1 MIIAFSPTVDGILLA
16 CSCFRDNPDAE
27 LVFAKDV
34 QELDRKLGFSG
45 SNGEVRRLGFTPSG
59 STESLSKEIFGKIK
73 ARMARFDPN
82 PIRYL
87 DLLLRHRDCDPV
99 ELVQLIV
106 SCNGDTD
113 QLYSGKG
120 KLAKRYYNY
129 MRDVSRAYERLCMF
143 SRPDFRGGILSATID
158 SPHDIGELFCRWLA
172 RKNPDVPVAV
182 IVNTKAWVGNGDL
195 IGLDRFARI
204 NSAFIESLQS
214 ASGYDDVDDLW
225 NVYYDSQMIE
235 SRRNIGL
242 AKKMQPKF
250 SASMSAMAK
259 RDRYKVE
266 RGISNCRL
274 DSFDDQ
280 WTTR

>member
-16 CSCFRDNPDAE
+16 CSCFRDYPGAE
-27 LVFAKDV
+27 LVFAKDA
-34 QELDRKLGFSG
+34 QELDRKLSFSG
-45 SNGEVRRLGFTPSG
+45 SNRQVQRLGFLPYG
-59 STESLSKEIFGKIK
+59 RTESLSKEIFGKRK
-73 ARMARFDPN
+73 ARMARFDPT
-82 PIRYL
+82 PLRYV
-87 DLLLRHRDCDPV
+87 DLLLRHKDCDPV

-120 KLAKRYYNY
+120 RLAKRYYNY

-143 SRPDFRGGILSATID
+143 SRPDLKGGILSVVID
-158 SPHDIGELFCRWLA
+158 PPHDIGELFCGWLA

-182 IVNTKAWVGNGDL
+182 IVNSTAWVGNGDL
-195 IGLDRFARI
+195 IGLDRFAKI
-204 NSAFIESLQS
+204 TAAFIESLQS
-214 ASGYDDVDDLW
+214 TSGSDDVDDLW
-225 NVYYDSQMIE
+225 DIYYDSQMIE

-250 SASMSAMAK
+250 SASMSKMAK

-266 RGISNCRL
+266 RGIANCRL
-274 DSFDDQ
+274 DSFA
-280 WTTR
+280 

>member
-1 MIIAFSPTVDGILLA
+1 MIIAFNPTVDGVLLA
-16 CSCFRDNPDAE
+16 CSCFRDDPDAE

-34 QELDRKLGFSG
+34 GELDRKLRFSG
-45 SNGEVRRLGFTPSG
+45 SNCQVRRLGFTPCG
-59 STESLSKEIFGKIK
+59 RAESLSKEIFGKRK
-73 ARMARFDPN
+73 TRMARFDPN
-82 PIRYL
+82 PLRYV
-87 DLLLRHRDCDPV
+87 DLLLRHKDCDPV

-120 KLAKRYYNY
+120 RLAKRYYNY

-143 SRPDFRGGILSATID
+143 SRPEFKGGILSVVID
-158 SPHDIGELFCRWLA
+158 SPHDIGELFCSWLA

-182 IVNTKAWVGNGDL
+182 IVNSTAWVGNGDL
-195 IGLDRFARI
+195 IGLDRFAKI
-204 NSAFIESLQS
+204 TAAFIESLQS
-214 ASGYDDVDDLW
+214 TSGSDDVDDLW
-225 NVYYDSQMIE
+225 DVYYDSQMIE

-250 SASMSAMAK
+250 SASMSKMAK

-266 RGISNCRL
+266 RGIANCRL
-274 DSFDDQ
+274 DSFA
-280 WTTR
+280 